1 MVVLGANAIY
11 TRDPLQ
17 RFPRDTPAINQHF
30 SFKLRHRRLRLRYR
44 RDGRQVRNPLC
55 ELRIRAGFRPRI
67 IFANR
72 TGGPLHR
79 RRVIRV
85 LAAVTALL
93 GAPAALAQ
101 QEKVWRIGFLYQ
113 RSRESS
119 VDRNLLGA
127 FLRGLSDLG
136 YVEGKNILIEWRFAD
151 GKYEL
156 FPGMA
161 AELAHMNVDIIVAG
175 NPPAIKAAQHATR
188 TIPVVMISA
197 PDPVDHGFIKSLSH
211 PGGNITG
218 LANLAIDVSVKQIEL
233 LRTILPKTSRFAAL
247 LNPDNPD
254 SSAAA
259 TRIQQAAAMQ
269 HRLQAIFV
277 TARSARD
284 LDGAFAAAV
293 SEHVQ
298 AIITPADGALL
309 QHRAIIAQLSMKHRL
324 PAFSVFRENVE
335 AGALLSYGPNL
346 SQNYRRAAA
355 YVDKILK
362 GAKPAD
368 LPVEQPNTLHMS
380 VNLRTAKALA
390 LSIPQE
396 VLLRADEVID

>member
-1 MVVLGANAIY
+1 M
-11 TRDPLQ
+11 
-17 RFPRDTPAINQHF
+17 
-30 SFKLRHRRLRLRYR
+30 
-44 RDGRQVRNPLC
+44 
-55 ELRIRAGFRPRI
+55 IRA
-67 IFANR
+67 
-72 TGGPLHR
+72 
-79 RRVIRV
+79 

-151 GKYEL
+151 GRYER

-161 AELAHMNVDIIVAG
+161 AELAHMNVDVI
-175 NPPAIKAAQHATR
+175 
-188 TIPVVMISA
+188 
-197 PDPVDHGFIKSLSH
+197 HGFIKSLSH

-259 TRIQQAAAMQ
+259 KRIQQAAAMQ

-368 LPVEQPNTLHMS
+368 LPVEQPTTLHMS
-380 VNLRTAKALA
+380 VNLRTAKAFA